1 MALDSSTPNLADYA
15 SKIGAALR
23 AMRRMGSESAVPYS
37 LTLTP
42 RQKAT

>member
-1 MALDSSTPNLADYA
+1 MIS
-15 SKIGAALR
+15 
-23 AMRRMGSESAVPYS
+23 AMQEANFNSNMDELGYS